1 MTHYMNLDS
10 LPFEQIK
17 SRAKNKGKTS
27 KRLGGEEIRS
37 EHSKKI

>member
-1 MTHYMNLDS
+1 MIHYINPAS
-10 LPFEQIK
+10 APFEQIK